1 MQSIE
6 IGVIG
11 GSGIYAMKG
20 VEVISEIEVDTPFGP
35 PSSSIVHARVGG
47 RDVAF
52 IARHGKGHRHNP
64 THVPYR
70 ANIFALKKLGVSTVF
85 SVSAVGSLRE
95 ELAPRHFVLPDQLID
110 RTRLRTGTF
119 FDEMAVHVGFAEP
132 FCGRLRA
139 FIADSASD
147 MPVRVHS
154 GGTYVCMEG
163 PLFSTRA
170 ESNLYRSWGAS
181 IIGMTALPEAKLAR
195 EAEMCYA
202 TIALVTD
209 YDVWKDEHV
218 SVEMV
223 LETLSANA
231 SNANALLLRVIEN
244 ARPSD
249 ECACRG
255 ALANT
260 IMTDP
265 SLISD
270 EMRTRLAPLLQR
282 YLPTS
287 SQ

>member
-1 MQSIE
+1 MQPIE

-11 GSGIYAMKG
+11 GSGIYSVSG
-20 VEVISEIEVDTPFGP
+20 VEVIAEMEVETPFGP
-35 PSSSIVHARVGG
+35 PSSPILHARVGG

-70 ANIFALKKLGVSTVF
+70 ANVFAMKALGVKTLY

-95 ELAPRHFVLPDQLID
+95 ELAPRDFVLPDQLID

-119 FDEMAVHVGFAEP
+119 FDDMAVHVGFAEP

-139 FIADSASD
+139 HITDSAAGL
-147 MPVRVHS
+147 PVTVHN

-170 ESNLYRSWGAS
+170 ESHLYRSWGAS

-195 EAEMCYA
+195 EAEICYA
-202 TIALVTD
+202 TVALVTD

-223 LETLSANA
+223 LATLKANA
-231 SNANALLLRVIEN
+231 ENANALLIRLIQT
-244 ARPSD
+244 ASPD
-249 ECACRG
+249 DGCACRS
-255 ALANT
+255 ALANA
-260 IMTDP
+260 IMTAPQLITDP
-265 SLISD
+265 
-270 EMRTRLAPLLQR
+270 MRARYGPLLDR
-282 YLPTS
+282 YLPPS
-287 SQ
+287 A